1 MFVKTDYLSIMVK
14 YFLSLLLLC
23 GFYSKVSAQQNFFIY
38 LESEAK
44 EPFYVLIDGKIN
56 YSSSLN
62 GFLTIPQM
70 TAGDYDAEV
79 GFVKNKYP
87 EQHFIISIKV
97 TDVGFILRRAKDNSF
112 GLLNLQTFTTVA
124 PVAMQNSN
132 SANAQQTV
140 TETKTTAS
148 FANKLK
154 QKPNCI
160 IATDADYATLKT
172 QMQAAKTELEMI
184 ADAEPT
190 FGEKCFSTEEIKNL
204 SKLFTTD
211 KNKLAFFLS
220 AKDCIYDGNNYAS
233 LQTQLTEPAIIKQFK
248 NAL

>member
-1 MFVKTDYLSIMVK
+1 MGKF
-14 YFLSLLLLC
+14 FLLFLFLFSLVTL
-23 GFYSKVSAQQNFFIY
+23 KVNAQQKFFIY

-79 GFVKNKYP
+79 GFVKDKYP
-87 EQHFIISIKV
+87 SQHFIISIKGM
-97 TDVGFILRRAKDNSF
+97 DVGFILRKIKDNTF
-112 GLLNLQTFTTVA
+112 GLLNLQTFTTIA
-124 PVAMQNSN
+124 PVAIEKSGKELQSSTEKNTN
-132 SANAQQTV
+132 TTTV
-140 TETKTTAS
+140 SLE
-148 FANKLK
+148 NKLK
-154 QKPNCI
+154 QKPNCT
-160 IATDADYATLKT
+160 IATDADFNVLKKRL
-172 QMQAAKTELEMI
+172 QAAKTELEMI

-190 FGEKCFSTEEIKNL
+190 FGEKCFSAEQIKNL

-233 LQTQLTEPAIIKQFK
+233 LQGQLSDPAIIKQFR
-248 NAL
+248 NTL